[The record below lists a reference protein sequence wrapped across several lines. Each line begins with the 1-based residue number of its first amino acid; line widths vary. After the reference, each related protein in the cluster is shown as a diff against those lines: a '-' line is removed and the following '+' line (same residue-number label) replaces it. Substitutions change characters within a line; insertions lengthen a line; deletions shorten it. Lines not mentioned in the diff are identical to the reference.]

1 MLKKII
7 GFIFVAIGFIGFG
20 FFRNYEGAVIPYSAL
35 WFVISI
41 VIGVFGLYLI
51 YISKS
56 TKISKQEKFNR
67 ERLNKLKQSREK
79 IILTVDNCEIR
90 ENNYY
95 EEVIPDSSSR
105 VQQIDTLYD
114 ANRNYKQNYIEQS
127 AIIYYYNT
135 TDRKLKMTSQSFAYN
150 ANMLTNYVENSKV
163 ALFVNRFDKNDYA
176 FEIEE

>member
-56 TKISKQEKFNR
+56 TKI
-67 ERLNKLKQSREK
+67 
-79 IILTVDNCEIR
+79 
-90 ENNYY
+90 
-95 EEVIPDSSSR
+95 
-105 VQQIDTLYD
+105 
-114 ANRNYKQNYIEQS
+114 
-127 AIIYYYNT
+127 
-135 TDRKLKMTSQSFAYN
+135 KMTSQSFAYN